1 MPCSKCGKG
10 GHNVRTCQTKK
21 RRRLGEPVM
30 LEQNDEVVRMKKKLK
45 MLQKRS
51 RKRLREC
58 RELESAL
65 ATLYDDNEEQEA
77 KLKEQEKQIEDK
89 DDTIQKLRKG
99 ESEVCNICFEPV
111 APGAENKTPCGH
123 TFHCGCLLK
132 WLKTKN
138 TCPCCRAELY
148 EKPNLFT
155 DDFDRVL
162 GDALVDLYSPS
173 IVNDP
178 EMEPLIE
185 FGNYII
191 EGVIPEIDQEIPTL
205 VSVTDYIN
213 DAYTDAE
220 AAAADSSNDEEEDNV
235 WVQLVGSE
243 HDTGIFFVNQNT
255 GDIISNESSLPTGA
269 VITRPFNYN
278 TEELLSNT
286 TSPTLQSGPIRV

>member
-1 MPCSKCGKG
+1 
-10 GHNVRTCQTKK
+10 
-21 RRRLGEPVM
+21 M

-45 MLQKRS
+45 RLQKRS

-65 ATLYDDNEEQEA
+65 ASLYDDNEEQET
-77 KLKEQEKQIEDK
+77 KLKEQQKQIEDK

-111 APGAENKTPCGH
+111 APGAENKTHCGH

-148 EKPNLFT
+148 EKENLFV
-155 DDFDRVL
+155 DDFDRVV

-178 EMEPLIE
+178 EMEALIE

-191 EGVIPEIDQEIPTL
+191 EGVIPERELEMPSL
-205 VSVTDYIN
+205 VSIADYIH
-213 DAYTDAE
+213 DAYTDDE

-243 HDTGIFFVNQNT
+243 HDNDIFFVNQNT
-255 GDIISNESSLPTGA
+255 GDIVSNESALPPGA
-269 VITRPFNYN
+269 VIRRPFDYN
-278 TEELLSNT
+278 TSELVSNI
-286 TSPTLQSGPIRV
+286 TSHTLQSGPIRV